1 MFIIISGIVLGIVL
15 ALFMPFY
22 IPQEATAYVA
32 VALLA
37 GLDSVFG
44 GIAAH
49 INSNFKIGIFISGF
63 FSNAILSVAFVYLG
77 NLLGFDLVIPCC
89 VVLGFRIFRNFAI
102 MRRHILKK
110 FNKS

>member
-1 MFIIISGIVLGIVL
+1 MVMIICGTILGVVL
-15 ALFMPFY
+15 ALFAPFY
-22 IPQEATAYVA
+22 ISQANTAYAA

-37 GLDSVFG
+37 GIDAIFG

-49 INSNFKIGIFISGF
+49 INSNFKIGVFISGF
-63 FSNAILSVAFVYLG
+63 FGNALLAVAFVYAGELW
-77 NLLGFDLVIPCC
+77 GFDLVTACC
-89 VVLGFRIFRNFAI
+89 VILGFRIFRNFAI

>member
-1 MFIIISGIVLGIVL
+1 MVMIITGIIFGVVL
-15 ALFMPFY
+15 ALFVPFFV
-22 IPQEATAYVA
+22 PQEATAYVA

-63 FSNAILSVAFVYLG
+63 FSNALLSVALVYAG
-77 NLLGFDLVIPCC
+77 QLLGFDLILPCC

-110 FNKS
+110 FTK